1 MRLYWEKIY
10 FRLYIKHNTHY
21 NLKWRYSANPIKHV
35 MKARYVF
42 LQPWKCFPATIKFL
56 WGKYWVTLQTV
67 SSSIARIILRH
78 LQNVLKKK
86 HTKVCILQKN
96 TYLCRR
102 FLTIKCFDSSGC
114 SAVRLAHLLWE
125 QGVVGSNPATP
136 TKGIWGVIMVD
147 SSFFI
152 ASILLWNILIHQT
165 GRKLSS
171 PSRLKHLDRKFER
184 KCTCTLLL
192 ITMQRISS
200 TESIVISQLN
210 KEFSVFLCHYHFILS

>member
-1 MRLYWEKIY
+1 MKI
-10 FRLYIKHNTHY
+10 FSKSHKTCDESQIR
-21 NLKWRYSANPIKHV
+21 
-35 MKARYVF
+35 
-42 LQPWKCFPATIKFL
+42 FPATMKVFSCNHKVSL
-56 WGKYWVTLQTV
+56 GKVLSHFTDGI